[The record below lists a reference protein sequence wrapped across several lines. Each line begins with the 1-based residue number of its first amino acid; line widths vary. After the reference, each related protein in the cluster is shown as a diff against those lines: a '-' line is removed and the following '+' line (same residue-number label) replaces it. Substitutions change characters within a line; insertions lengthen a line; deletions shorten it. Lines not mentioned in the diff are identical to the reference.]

1 MFHYFPLQPLSTSF
15 LTTQKRQELLQDGWY
30 FRFDVWKSIFY
41 LPTRFPGA
49 SAFAVWTPWKCCRS
63 QAQWLAL
70 GARRVLFLLST
81 QLTQVTRCLYNR
93 LNDVLPKSFRN
104 RVGMWRLRD
113 NQVRGLDNKAERL
126 LPSSDHVRN
135 TELNTKA
142 FATNRLKLILCVCGC
157 RWWLLSQGSKERLH
171 SAGGLAHQGDQD
183 VPSLPLHSHPHPVSL
198 ASSHFK
204 RRQRQRQRQ
213 AERQLFPLSPEWVVI
228 IADHCCCTIIRKKK
242 TEPLQWYSTRPIFA
256 S

>member
-1 MFHYFPLQPLSTSF
+1 
-15 LTTQKRQELLQDGWY
+15 
-30 FRFDVWKSIFY
+30 
-41 LPTRFPGA
+41 
-49 SAFAVWTPWKCCRS
+49 
-63 QAQWLAL
+63 
-70 GARRVLFLLST
+70 
-81 QLTQVTRCLYNR
+81 
-93 LNDVLPKSFRN
+93 
-104 RVGMWRLRD
+104 MWRLRD

-142 FATNRLKLILCVCGC
+142 FATNRLKLILYVCGF

-204 RRQRQRQRQ
+204 RRQRQRQTHSPNRWNLKSLDQ
-213 AERQLFPLSPEWVVI
+213 NSAEHGFPATGFQVENFYFKIHNFLTKKMFINHMCVILQKPKPSGDRATYEEEGIFGRSSPGTLFRY
-228 IADHCCCTIIRKKK
+228 IRYLIRCPYLFTYIHKLT
-242 TEPLQWYSTRPIFA
+242 TERSEERKFFIKNTMFEN
-256 S
+256 